1 MKDLIERY
9 DELYADMATAKDP
22 KKMTIFGN
30 AEKEM
35 FHCLADMHPE
45 IAEKWLTKLEAGK
58 WNNYLSEDEARKI
71 VGLLVERRN
80 GAIIRKYEW
89 EYDVLK
95 NAVESMG
102 GESSLEPYY
111 NCYALWAV
119 MNMLFS
125 DHAET
130 VNMFVQPNLR
140 TKFYYHMAVDKL
152 KDVDRPHFV
161 RDYFHLQ

>member
-22 KKMTIFGN
+22 KKMTIFGD

-102 GESSLEPYY
+102 GEISLEPYY

-161 RDYFHLQ
+161 RDYFHLE

>member
-9 DELYADMATAKDP
+9 DELYADMAMAKDP

-102 GESSLEPYY
+102 GEISLEPYY

-161 RDYFHLQ
+161 RDYFHLE

>member
-1 MKDLIERY
+1 
-9 DELYADMATAKDP
+9 MATAKDP

-102 GESSLEPYY
+102 GEISLEPYY

>member
-102 GESSLEPYY
+102 GEISLEPYY

-161 RDYFHLQ
+161 RDYFHLE

>member
-102 GESSLEPYY
+102 GEISLEPYY